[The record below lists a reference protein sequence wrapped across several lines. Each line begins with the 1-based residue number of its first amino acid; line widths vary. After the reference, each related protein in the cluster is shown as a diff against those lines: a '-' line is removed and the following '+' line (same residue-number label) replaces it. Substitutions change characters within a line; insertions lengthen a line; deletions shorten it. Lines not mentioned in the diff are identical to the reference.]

1 MTVLSA
7 ITNLLWPRS
16 NELRQRALQ
25 SYNPFRQTRSTDPA
39 VVRHLLLSRE
49 IATIA
54 FSDPDWE
61 VLLATAF
68 EAQGTARLVVD
79 AVDSRMFRAA
89 LVRLS
94 ASPVSVG
101 VLQFYPAMERIER
114 VDGKIFATL
123 TLREQV

>member
-1 MTVLSA
+1 
-7 ITNLLWPRS
+7 LLWPRA
-16 NELRQRALQ
+16 NEVRQRVLQ

-39 VVRHLLLSRE
+39 VVRHLLLSRV

-61 VLLATAF
+61 TQLATAF
-68 EAQGTARLVVD
+68 DAQGTAQLVADAGEARL
-79 AVDSRMFRAA
+79 FRAA

-94 ASPVSVG
+94 ATPVSVG
-101 VLQFYPAMERIER
+101 VLQFFPAIERIER
-114 VDGKIFATL
+114 ADGRIFATL